1 MTFHDKRLS
10 AARKVKAF
18 RRRRLLKEGAVTL
31 NLWNTM
37 PIIKLG
43 TLSDD
48 WKAVGADM
56 RSALSQYADECG

>member
-1 MTFHDKRLS
+1 MTFRDGHLS

-18 RRRRLLKEGAVTL
+18 RYRRLLKEGAFTL
-31 NLWNTM
+31 NFWNRM
-37 PIIKLG
+37 PSIRIG

-48 WKAVGADM
+48 WNAVGTDM